1 MNKYQISLATVLAA
15 ALSAPSWASD
25 VTLPHTFSA
34 GQRARAAQVNNN
46 FTAVKDAVD
55 DNDERITDL
64 ESQVAEIG
72 AVSVPPLAFTYE
84 PNDGLGGCTFQR
96 IMTYAFFNNA
106 TGNCNAGAPVTLPHN
121 ATITGV
127 SCLLY
132 DNQAAPSIS
141 QIVLQRI
148 SLTSGDS
155 DGLYFKFNSTTDS
168 ASPVL
173 YGTVDNGIPDGS
185 LVDNTEYVYYI
196 TVTFSTAGLSPTT
209 NLRLYG
215 CKVEYTLGD

>member
-1 MNKYQISLATVLAA
+1 MKHLIFATTLL
-15 ALSAPSWASD
+15 LSAPVLASE
-25 VTLPHTFSA
+25 VTLPNEFVA
-34 GQRARAAQVNNN
+34 GERARAGEVNEN
-46 FTAVKDAVD
+46 FTAVKTAVD
-55 DNDERITDL
+55 DNHDRITEL
-64 ESQVAEIG
+64 ENQVAETG
-72 AVSVPPLAFTYE
+72 AVSVPPLAFSYE
-84 PNDGLGGCTFQR
+84 PNDGLGGCVFQR

-106 TGNCNAGAPVTLPHN
+106 TGNCTAGAPVALPHN

-148 SLTSGDS
+148 SLTTGDS

-168 ASPVL
+168 SLPVL
-173 YGTVDNGIPDGS
+173 YGTVNNGVPGGS
-185 LVDNTEYVYYI
+185 LVDNTAYVYYI
-196 TVTFSTAGLSPTT
+196 TVSFATAGLAPTS

-215 CKVEYTLGD
+215 CKIEYTLGD